1 MVIVEEDKEEG
12 FYLNICLRE
21 LGSESQQCCAK
32 VGQRKGWSPL
42 IVDSFDDCQNP
53 EVFFVDVAFINSSR
67 PMVMADV
74 HHEMDKL

>member
-21 LGSESQQCCAK
+21 LGSESQQCCATCWAA
-32 VGQRKGWSPL
+32 QAL

-67 PMVMADV
+67 PMVMADA